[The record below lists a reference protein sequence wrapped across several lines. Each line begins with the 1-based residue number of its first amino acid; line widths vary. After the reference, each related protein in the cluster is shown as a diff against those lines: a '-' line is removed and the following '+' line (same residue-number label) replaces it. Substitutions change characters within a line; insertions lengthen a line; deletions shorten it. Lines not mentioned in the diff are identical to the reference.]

1 MTVVCVD
8 ETVLQ
13 VNAVEAMDVD
23 SVRSEAPGAP
33 VGLPVRLSKPAAAGA
48 VFDPDRASVT
58 VIVPPDAA
66 VADNV
71 RNRSRP
77 AVVVAVTYASGMV

>member
-1 MTVVCVD
+1 MVCVE

-23 SVRSEAPGAP
+23 SVKSEAPGAP

-48 VFDPDRASVT
+48 VLDPDRASVT
-58 VIVPPDAA
+58 VIVPPLAA

-77 AVVVAVTYASGMV
+77 AVVVAVTYSSGMV

>member
-1 MTVVCVD
+1 MDAT
-8 ETVLQ
+8 LLH
-13 VNAVEAMDVD
+13 VNAVELMVVD
-23 SVRSEAPGAP
+23 RVKSEDAGMPGEP
-33 VGLPVRLSKPAAAGA
+33 DGRVSNPAAAGA
-48 VFDPDRASVT
+48 VLDPDRAIVT

>member
-1 MTVVCVD
+1 ME
-8 ETVLQ
+8 ETLLQ

-23 SVRSEAPGAP
+23 RVKSEADGAP

-48 VFDPDRASVT
+48 LLDSDRAIVT
-58 VIVPPDAA
+58 VMAPPLAA

-71 RNRSRP
+71 RNRSLP
-77 AVVVAVTYASGMV
+77 AVVVAVTYASGIV

>member
-1 MTVVCVD
+1 M
-8 ETVLQ
+8 Q

-23 SVRSEAPGAP
+23 RVRSEAPGVP
-33 VGLPVRLSKPAAAGA
+33 DGLPVRLSNPAAAGA
-48 VFDPDRASVT
+48 VLDPDRASVT

-71 RNRSRP
+71 RNRSLP
-77 AVVVAVTYASGMV
+77 AVVVAVTYSVGIV

>member
-1 MTVVCVD
+1 ME

-23 SVRSEAPGAP
+23 R
-33 VGLPVRLSKPAAAGA
+33 VRLEEAGMPGEPDGRVSNPAAAGA
-48 VFDPDRASVT
+48 VLDPDRAIVT
-58 VIVPPDAA
+58 VIVPVFAA

-71 RNRSRP
+71 RNRSLP
-77 AVVVAVTYASGMV
+77 AVVVAVTYSVGMV

>member
-1 MTVVCVD
+1 MED
-8 ETVLQ
+8 TVLQ
-13 VNAVEAMDVD
+13 VNAVDATVVD
-23 SVRSEAPGAP
+23 SVKSEAPGAP

-48 VFDPDRASVT
+48 VLDPDRASVT

-71 RNRSRP
+71 RNRSLP
-77 AVVVAVTYASGMV
+77 AVVVAVTYSVGIV

>member
-1 MTVVCVD
+1 MVCVD

-13 VNAVEAMDVD
+13 VNAVEAMVVD
-23 SVRSEAPGAP
+23 RVKSEAAGMPGEP
-33 VGLPVRLSKPAAAGA
+33 DGRVSNPAAAGA
-48 VFDPDRASVT
+48 VLDPDRAIWT
-58 VIVPPDAA
+58 VMAPPDAA

-77 AVVVAVTYASGMV
+77 AVVVAVTYVSGMV

>member
-1 MTVVCVD
+1 MH
-8 ETVLQ
+8 
-13 VNAVEAMDVD
+13 VNAVEAMVVD
-23 SVRSEAPGAP
+23 RVKSDAPGAP
-33 VGLPVRLSKPAAAGA
+33 VGLPVRLSNPAAAGA
-48 VFDPDRASVT
+48 VFDPDRAIVT

-71 RNRSRP
+71 RNRSLP

>member
-1 MTVVCVD
+1 MVCVED
-8 ETVLQ
+8 TVLQ
-13 VNAVEAMDVD
+13 VNAVEATVVD
-23 SVRSEAPGAP
+23 SVKSEAPGVP
-33 VGLPVRLSKPAAAGA
+33 VGLPVRLSNPAAAGA

-58 VIVPPDAA
+58 VMAPPDAA

-71 RNRSRP
+71 RNRSLP

>member
-1 MTVVCVD
+1 MVCV
-8 ETVLQ
+8 EATVLH
-13 VNAVEAMDVD
+13 VNAVELMDVD
-23 SVRSEAPGAP
+23 SVKSDAAGAP

-71 RNRSRP
+71 RNLSLP
-77 AVVVAVTYASGMV
+77 AVVVAVTYSVGIV

>member
-1 MTVVCVD
+1 ME

-13 VNAVEAMDVD
+13 VNAVEATVVD
-23 SVRSEAPGAP
+23 SVRSDAPGAP
-33 VGLPVRLSKPAAAGA
+33 VGLPVRLSNPAAAGA
-48 VFDPDRASVT
+48 VLDPDRASVT

-71 RNRSRP
+71 RNRSLP